1 MKLPIHLNALRAF
14 EASARHQ
21 SFSTA
26 AEELHVTPAAVGQ
39 LVRSLEE
46 WLDTPLFHRT
56 NTGKARLIPTEA
68 AEHALPDIRNGFDKL
83 MLGLE
88 RLQQGSVNQTLT
100 VAMSPSF
107 AEKWLLLRLESF
119 QTLDTNTTVRL
130 DTNLSLVDFAAQ
142 HIDIGIRYGQGQ
154 WPGLVAEKLMGEE
167 VYPVCSAQFLEQR
180 TLHQPEDLL
189 CVPLIHD
196 GSLGTHAGFPT
207 WSDWLNKARVN
218 GGNKAQHLQINNS
231 AAVLQSAVDGHGVA
245 LARSVMVK
253 RELDDGRLIRLFP
266 NIALESALA
275 YYLVYRP
282 ECSTWPKI
290 QSFKAWLFSEVKR
303 G

>member
-1 MKLPIHLNALRAF
+1 M
-14 EASARHQ
+14 
-21 SFSTA
+21 
-26 AEELHVTPAAVGQ
+26 TPAAVGQ